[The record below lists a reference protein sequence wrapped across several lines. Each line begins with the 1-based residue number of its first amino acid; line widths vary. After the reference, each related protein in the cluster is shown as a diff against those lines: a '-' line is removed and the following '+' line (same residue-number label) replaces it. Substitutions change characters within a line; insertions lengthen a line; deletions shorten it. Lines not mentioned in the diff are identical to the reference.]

1 MKKEEDEKVE
11 DIRREYLKSLVYEIF
26 FTTANSCE
34 KKKDE
39 TTSTIVTCVVR
50 GEGKPLKDCS
60 FKETYFKSYVKL
72 FESTFTDKKCL
83 FDYKGKNSKQKD
95 FSRDIAVSNAMD
107 YFKLNNI
114 SLYYVFNSQAEKYL
128 FSRLLYRYIKQLLNV
143 LFDEYTSEDIKILN
157 NLVREKY
164 NKVLDKIR
172 VEVDTV
178 DIYELIYRNAHWSD
192 AEFVTYNGLDIKECD
207 SIIMIENAFDYEK
220 ARLVDDID
228 RCMYIRPSDRRS
240 TYTYNEISYKSYELN
255 MMSRLSIKCY
265 NQQQYIPVEIIQLS
279 DKKKNTIRLDKEKYI
294 PRFVCIAFR
303 KKDIE
308 DELIADSKKDIDN
321 PITINNLDDLEKELY
336 SRLEAYVQTE
346 FISKNYT
353 AQRKQIM
360 TPMEQSVRLIQEL
373 LQVDYG
379 EFFNEDDHIPDVFQ
393 VVFDKFV
400 RILKTHKIKINKE
413 KIIYKYL
420 FSLWIDSFCGS
431 LLARIDPVNKE
442 YSIIEDYSKRL
453 KEFNKLQLIKEMKS
467 KKKNNKPDS
476 LENANTL
483 FISFYQKHKAT
494 ITAFNEKVDIPKNE
508 RFDSEFEYRLEKGES
523 PYSLLRYTLCEF
535 KTFLEEMKE

>member
-1 MKKEEDEKVE
+1 LKKEEDEKVE

-34 KKKDE
+34 KRKDE

-50 GEGKPLKDCS
+50 GEGKPMKDCS
-60 FKETYFKSYVKL
+60 FLATDFKRYVKL
-72 FESTFTDKKCL
+72 FEATFTDKKCL

-95 FSRDIAVSNAMD
+95 FSRDIAISNAVD
-107 YFKLNNI
+107 FFKLNNI
-114 SLYYVFNSQAEKYL
+114 SLYYVFYSQAEKYL

-157 NLVREKY
+157 SLVREKY

-228 RCMYIRPSDRRS
+228 RCMYMRPSDRRS

-279 DKKKNTIRLDKEKYI
+279 DKKNTIRLDKEKYI

-308 DELIADSKKDIDN
+308 DELIADSKNDIDN
-321 PITINNLDDLEKELY
+321 LIIINNLDDLEKELY
-336 SRLEAYVQTE
+336 NRLEAYVQTE
-346 FISKNYT
+346 YISKNYT

-420 FSLWIDSFCGS
+420 FSLWIDSFCGN

-494 ITAFNEKVDIPKNE
+494 ITAFNEKVDILKYE
-508 RFDSEFEYRLEKGES
+508 TFDSEFEYRLEKGES
-523 PYSLLRYTLCEF
+523 PYSALRHTLCEF
-535 KTFLEEMKE
+535 KKSLEEMAE

>member
-34 KKKDE
+34 KRKDE

-50 GEGKPLKDCS
+50 GEGKPMKDCS
-60 FKETYFKSYVKL
+60 FLATDFKRYVKL
-72 FESTFTDKKCL
+72 FEATFTDKKCL

-95 FSRDIAVSNAMD
+95 FSRDIAISNAVD
-107 YFKLNNI
+107 FFKLNNI
-114 SLYYVFNSQAEKYL
+114 SLYYVFYSQAEKYL

-228 RCMYIRPSDRRS
+228 RCMYMRPSDRRS

-279 DKKKNTIRLDKEKYI
+279 DKKNTIRLDKEKYI

-321 PITINNLDDLEKELY
+321 LIIINNLDDLEKELY
-336 SRLEAYVQTE
+336 NRLEAYVQTE

-379 EFFNEDDHIPDVFQ
+379 EFFNEDDRIPDVFQ

-420 FSLWIDSFCGS
+420 ISLWIDSFCAR
-431 LLARIDPVNKE
+431 LLARIDPVNRS
-442 YSIIEDYSKRL
+442 YSIGEDYSKL
-453 KEFNKLQLIKEMKS
+453 FKELNSLQLFKEMKS
-467 KKKNNKPDS
+467 KKNNKPDS

-494 ITAFNEKVDIPKNE
+494 ITAFNEKVDILKND
-508 RFDSEFEYRLEKGES
+508 RFDSEFEYRLEKGEN
-523 PYSLLRYTLCEF
+523 PYSLLKYTLCEF

>member
-34 KKKDE
+34 KRKDE

-50 GEGKPLKDCS
+50 GEGKPMKDCS
-60 FKETYFKSYVKL
+60 FLATDFKRYVKL
-72 FESTFTDKKCL
+72 FEATFTDKKCL

-95 FSRDIAVSNAMD
+95 FSRDMAISNAVD
-107 YFKLNNI
+107 FFKLNNI
-114 SLYYVFNSQAEKYL
+114 SLYYVFYSQAEKYL

-228 RCMYIRPSDRRS
+228 RCMYMRPSDRRS

-279 DKKKNTIRLDKEKYI
+279 DKKNTIRLDKEKYI

-321 PITINNLDDLEKELY
+321 LIIINNLDDLEKELY
-336 SRLEAYVQTE
+336 NRLEAYVQTE

-379 EFFNEDDHIPDVFQ
+379 EFFNEDDRIPDVFQ

-420 FSLWIDSFCGS
+420 ISLWIDSFCAR
-431 LLARIDPVNKE
+431 LLARIDPVNRS
-442 YSIIEDYSKRL
+442 YSIGEDYSKL
-453 KEFNKLQLIKEMKS
+453 FKELNSLQLFKEMKS
-467 KKKNNKPDS
+467 KKNNKPDS

-494 ITAFNEKVDIPKNE
+494 ITAFNEKVDILKND

-523 PYSLLRYTLCEF
+523 PYSLLKYTLCEF